1 MNIKST
7 IQLVSEAL
15 DEIKTI
21 DADQAYKMVQD
32 NNCNL
37 IDIRESNELESTGK
51 VEGAIHIPRGMLEIY
66 LDPNSPVFQNGQMD
80 QKKEFVLF
88 CAGGV
93 RSTRRRSLPPSAG
106 LQPNLAGLQ
115 PGPAVAVIRARTTSR
130 MHKTVTWLHRLI
142 LRDQYEDLTKA
153 KAAPAESTNREKM

>member
-7 IQLVSEAL
+7 SQLVSEAL

-80 QKKEFVLF
+80 QKKRIRFIL
-88 CAGGV
+88 C
-93 RSTRRRSLPPSAG
+93 RRC
-106 LQPNLAGLQ
+106 
-115 PGPAVAVIRARTTSR
+115 
-130 MHKTVTWLHRLI
+130 
-142 LRDQYEDLTKA
+142 
-153 KAAPAESTNREKM
+153 